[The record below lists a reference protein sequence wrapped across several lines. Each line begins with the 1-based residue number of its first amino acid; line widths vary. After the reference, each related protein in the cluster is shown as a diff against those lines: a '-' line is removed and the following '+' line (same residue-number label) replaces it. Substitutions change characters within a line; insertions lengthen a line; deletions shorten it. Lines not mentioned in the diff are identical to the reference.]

1 LSRVSGDLLFGKL
14 ETLAVV
20 CWHVIALFW
29 LSSSS
34 AFVCIFVQV
43 LGAVIIRDVIGLG
56 DEGMA
61 ASGEKGEDAWDR
73 TIDLVLPVYISSGWT
88 NSWSLLERFG
98 EAWGLDSVESTSEN
112 LRFEP
117 GALKELG
124 RMRQGMGLML
134 RLERKSFLVGLGL
147 WEK

>member
-1 LSRVSGDLLFGKL
+1 LVILVLFECLADIGGHRSLEEPEAASATTVDFSRVSGDLLFGNL

-61 ASGEKGEDAWDR
+61 ASGEKGEDAWDL

-88 NSWSLLERFG
+88 NS
-98 EAWGLDSVESTSEN
+98 
-112 LRFEP
+112 
-117 GALKELG
+117 
-124 RMRQGMGLML
+124 
-134 RLERKSFLVGLGL
+134 
-147 WEK
+147 